1 MELRQRKPLRL
12 KDRDYSHDGY
22 YFITICVK
30 DRWPILCNG
39 EAYDPETNRLP
50 LSETGELVR
59 QRLETLPAHYP
70 GTRLEQYVIMPNHI
84 HLILVLHKGQGR
96 SAPSVSQMVQMMKG
110 AVTKSLG
117 YSIWQKSFHDRIIRD
132 DTEYLR
138 IWEYIENNPAKW
150 REDCYYTVKNS

>member
-1 MELRQRKPLRL
+1 MK
-12 KDRDYSHDGY
+12 
-22 YFITICVK
+22 F
-30 DRWPILCNG
+30 
-39 EAYDPETNRLP
+39 
-50 LSETGELVR
+50 
-59 QRLETLPAHYP
+59 
-70 GTRLEQYVIMPNHI
+70 M
-84 HLILVLHKGQGR
+84 LILVLHKGQGR